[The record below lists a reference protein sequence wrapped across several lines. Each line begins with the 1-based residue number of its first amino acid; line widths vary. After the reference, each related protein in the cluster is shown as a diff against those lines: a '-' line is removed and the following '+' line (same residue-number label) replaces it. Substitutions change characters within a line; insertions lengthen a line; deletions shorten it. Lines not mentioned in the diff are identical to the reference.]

1 MEKSLRGI
9 LWRDLPLVNY
19 ALYAVGIAH
28 AEISNLPTQRLDLV
42 FTAVFP
48 MLIPWIIYGLR
59 WSKASRGERLV
70 AMGIGLGVPL
80 LIALNVVVGSRVV
93 LERETLRTIYEWVA
107 IGNTVVLMLH
117 AASHDRRWLTFFLG
131 PCLLYGL
138 LLENGGIAL
147 GYFSELHYSLYLGP
161 LPAPVAT
168 MSGWVTVF
176 YIVVWTMWEVKS
188 LCPRISRSPIACVG
202 VALAAALCFDLQVDP
217 LATEVGFWEWHPSLT
232 RAWLGV
238 PLLNYVAWSAAVAP
252 FAWVI
257 AWREERFG
265 LERGEITRDEN
276 VRWLTLR
283 VPAVLGVAAVL
294 FLGGMACV
302 EGGFGG
308 PAFVILREALE
319 GL

>member
-1 MEKSLRGI
+1 M
-9 LWRDLPLVNY
+9 WRDFPLVNY

-28 AEISNLPTQRLDLV
+28 AEISNLPIQRLDLV

-48 MLIPWIIYGLR
+48 MLVPWVVYGLR
-59 WSKASRGERLV
+59 WTEAPQRQRRL
-70 AMGIGLGVPL
+70 ALAIGLEVPL
-80 LIALNVVVGSRVV
+80 LIAINLMVGSRVV
-93 LERETLRTIYEWVA
+93 LERETLRVIYEWVA
-107 IGNTVVLMLH
+107 IGNTIILMLH
-117 AASHDRRWLTFFLG
+117 AASHNRQWLAFFLG

-161 LPAPVAT
+161 FPAPVAT
-168 MSGWVTVF
+168 ISGWVTVF

-188 LCPRISRSPIACVG
+188 LCPRLASSPAACTG

-217 LATEVGFWEWHPSLT
+217 LATEVGFWEWHPSLA

-238 PLLNYVAWSAAVAP
+238 PVLNYVAWSAAIAP

-257 AWREERFG
+257 ARHEIRCG
-265 LERGEITRDEN
+265 LKPGEVTEAKH
-276 VRWLTLR
+276 VKWLVAR
-283 VPAVLGVAAVL
+283 VPVVLGMSAVL
-294 FLGGMACV
+294 FLGGMACI
-302 EGGFGG
+302 EGAFEG
-308 PAFVILREALE
+308 PTFNILRRFLG